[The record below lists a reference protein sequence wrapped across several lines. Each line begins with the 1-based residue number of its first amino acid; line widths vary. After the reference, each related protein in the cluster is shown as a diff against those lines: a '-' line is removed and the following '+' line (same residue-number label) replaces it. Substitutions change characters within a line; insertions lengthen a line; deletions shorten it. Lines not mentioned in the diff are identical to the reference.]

1 MKSFI
6 LLVLLLLGW
15 NAQAASFLVKQEK
28 AAASV
33 SFHLS
38 AFRNDLHF
46 EELEQTSD
54 VSKAMLPFKA
64 FFIQA
69 HPSELKVVIDAGE
82 LQDMG
87 EMSLEPYLP
96 RPCRCNE
103 VLQNQFVSEIFS
115 QSDPGAFYKLEYLGD
130 LRGIPLTRLLVF
142 PVRLQEQEGEG
153 QNFKVHLYP
162 ELKLQVSRRGP
173 AISLLSSAQ
182 VVDQASL
189 MNGLGEQRMLI
200 VTPERHMASVQTF
213 VEYKSKRGMPVTVKS
228 FESVGGTREGL
239 TEFFKAVQNFTH
251 VLIVGHENIIPTYY
265 LATEFEAQTP
275 SDLPYFTFGGEGD
288 TIADVFY
295 ARIASDKSEEIV
307 RILQKSMD
315 FEQLSSSEYR
325 KSLGLIGIASNE
337 GQNPSD
343 KQYLE
348 GMMAPLEQALSVAA
362 IRFHQDTPMSTPEN
376 INTRLAL
383 GAYWLSYI
391 GHGSGYS
398 WPSIGSRP
406 YEVAD
411 ILNLPGA
418 KVLPVI
424 VDVACQNG
432 RFRGEA
438 RLGESFMNAKQ
449 GEMASGARAY
459 YGGTVDISWDPPAIM
474 SQGISRFVAKSFQSG
489 KQGSTTISEAM
500 WAGQL
505 HLMETHSDLKATTE
519 NRIWYHLQGDP
530 SMFLSGMAQD

>member
-1 MKSFI
+1 MKHIKS
-6 LLVLLLLGW
+6 LVLLIFLVLAW
-15 NAQAASFLVKQEK
+15 KAQATSFTVKKEQS
-28 AAASV
+28 AGRV

-38 AFRNDLHF
+38 QPDKGLRFSG
-46 EELEQTSD
+46 LERTSE
-54 VSKAMLPFKA
+54 VSKAILPFKA
-64 FFIQA
+64 FFINA
-69 HPSELKVVIDAGE
+69 RPEELDVVIETGE
-82 LQDMG
+82 LQDLG
-87 EMSLEPYLP
+87 EMALEPYLP

-103 VLQNQFVSEIFS
+103 VLQNQFVSETFL

-130 LRGIPLTRLLVF
+130 LRGVPLTRLLVF
-142 PVRLQEQEGEG
+142 PVRLQAGVG
-153 QNFKVHLYP
+153 QNFKVHLFP
-162 ELKLQVSRRGP
+162 ELNLQVSRKGHSV
-173 AISLLSSAQ
+173 SLFSADQ
-182 VVDQASL
+182 VTQWQTR
-189 MNGLGEQRMLI
+189 GEQKMLM
-200 VTPERHMASVQTF
+200 VAPERHIGGLQAF
-213 VEYKSKRGMPVTVKS
+213 VDYKSRHGIPVTVKS
-228 FESVGGTREGL
+228 FESIGGTKEGL
-239 TEFFKAVQNFTH
+239 AEFIKTNQKFTH

-295 ARIASDKSEEIV
+295 GRIASDSSEEIA
-307 RILQKSMD
+307 RILQKSMA
-315 FEQLSSSEYR
+315 FEQLPFADYK

-348 GMMAPLEQALSVAA
+348 GMMTPLEQAIGVAA
-362 IRFHQDTPMSTPEN
+362 IRFHQDTPFSTPEN
-376 INTRLAL
+376 INKRLSL

-411 ILNLPGA
+411 ILNIQA
-418 KVLPVI
+418 SKVLPVI

-438 RLGESFMNAKQ
+438 RLGESFMNARH
-449 GEMASGARAY
+449 GETASGARAY

-474 SQGISRFVAKSFQSG
+474 SQGISRFVAKSFQAG
-489 KQGSTTISEAM
+489 KQGSTTISEAL

-530 SMFLSGMAQD
+530 TMLLSGAVRDL